1 MTNSSETRRNEFP
14 TFAKYC
20 RNHIVARPLDSY
32 VDSSIVCGAGDMR
45 SWTGFSALVARIRSM
60 WFSQVNL
67 DVNTLFLVTI
77 YVEAI
82 LGLLL
87 LFAWVQNTAIYAVA
101 WWGFADLMR
110 AASIMLFG
118 KYGTVSDLISIDLAN
133 AILFTAFAVTWTGA
147 RVFDHRKPQW
157 ILLFGGAVLWL
168 VLCRIPAIEGS
179 WDTRLLFSSG
189 IITAYTWATAYE
201 FWRGR
206 SEPLVSRWPAIFMF
220 FAHGALY
227 LLRTPFGS
235 MLAPVN
241 NQIFASVWITVLSFE
256 ALLFTIAVAF
266 ILLAMAK
273 ERTEYRHKTDSLID
287 PLTGIANRRA
297 FLQDAEVQLKRQ
309 MTEPR
314 PMAVLLLDLDNF
326 KSIND
331 RFGHAIGDR
340 VLQMF
345 AEVGSGCMRRYDIF
359 GRLGGEEFAALLG
372 DTPRER
378 GLAVAGQIRPSL
390 VEVAGMV
397 EGKPVVATVSIGVV
411 ISYDAVLDLSALL
424 AQADHALYRAKDN
437 GRNRIEIAS
446 IELILDR
453 VKRASAAADRAAS
466 AKAAAKSAA

>member
-1 MTNSSETRRNEFP
+1 M
-14 TFAKYC
+14 
-20 RNHIVARPLDSY
+20 
-32 VDSSIVCGAGDMR
+32 
-45 SWTGFSALVARIRSM
+45 
-60 WFSQVNL
+60 NL

-101 WWGFADLMR
+101 WGGFADLLR

-118 KYGTVSDLISIDLAN
+118 KYGSVSDLISIDLAN

-147 RVFDHRKPQW
+147 RVCTHCAPQW
-157 ILLFGGAVLWL
+157 ILLFAGAALWL
-168 VLCRIPAIEGS
+168 VLYRIPAIQNS
-179 WDTRLLFSSG
+179 WDLRMLLASG

-227 LLRTPFGS
+227 LLRTPFGA

-241 NQIFASVWITVLSFE
+241 NQVFASVWITVLSFE
-256 ALLFTIAVAF
+256 ALLFTIAIAF

-309 MTEPR
+309 MTEP
-314 PMAVLLLDLDNF
+314 PTMAVLLLDLDHL

-331 RFGHAIGDR
+331 RFGHPIGDR

-359 GRLGGEEFAALLG
+359 GRLGGEEFAALRVGPTADRQLAVLG
-372 DTPRER
+372 D
-378 GLAVAGQIRPSL
+378 V
-390 VEVAGMV
+390 
-397 EGKPVVATVSIGVV
+397 
-411 ISYDAVLDLSALL
+411 
-424 AQADHALYRAKDN
+424 
-437 GRNRIEIAS
+437 
-446 IELILDR
+446 
-453 VKRASAAADRAAS
+453 RASSVA
-466 AKAAAKSAA
+466 

>member
-1 MTNSSETRRNEFP
+1 M
-14 TFAKYC
+14 
-20 RNHIVARPLDSY
+20 
-32 VDSSIVCGAGDMR
+32 
-45 SWTGFSALVARIRSM
+45 
-60 WFSQVNL
+60 NL

-101 WWGFADLMR
+101 WWGFADLLR
-110 AASIMLFG
+110 AASVMLFG
-118 KYGTVSDLISIDLAN
+118 MYGSVSDLISIDLAN

-147 RVFDHRKPQW
+147 RVFDHRKPRW
-157 ILLFGGAVLWL
+157 ILLFGGAGLWL

-179 WDTRLLFSSG
+179 WDLRMLFSSG

-227 LLRTPFGS
+227 LLRTPFGV
-235 MLAPVN
+235 MIAPANKQV
-241 NQIFASVWITVLSFE
+241 FGSVWITVLSFE

-273 ERTEYRHKTDSLID
+273 ERTEYRHKTASLID

-297 FLQDAEVQLKRQ
+297 FLQDAEAQLKRQ
-309 MTEPR
+309 ATEPR

-345 AEVGSGCMRRYDIF
+345 AEVGF
-359 GRLGGEEFAALLG
+359 GRLGGEEFAALLV
-372 DTPRER
+372 DTSRER
-378 GLAVAGQIRPSL
+378 ALAVAEEIRASF
-390 VEVAGMV
+390 VEVTAMV
-397 EGKPVVATVSIGVV
+397 EGKPVVATVSVGVV

>member
-1 MTNSSETRRNEFP
+1 M
-14 TFAKYC
+14 
-20 RNHIVARPLDSY
+20 
-32 VDSSIVCGAGDMR
+32 
-45 SWTGFSALVARIRSM
+45 
-60 WFSQVNL
+60 NL

-101 WWGFADLMR
+101 WWGFADLLR

-157 ILLFGGAVLWL
+157 VLLFAGAALWL
-168 VLCRIPAIEGS
+168 VLCRIPAIQNS
-179 WDTRLLFSSG
+179 WDLRMLLSSG

-206 SEPLVSRWPAIFMF
+206 CEPLVSRWPAIFMF

-227 LLRTPFGS
+227 LLRTPFGAVW
-235 MLAPVN
+235 APVN
-241 NQIFASVWITVLSFE
+241 NQVFASVWVTVLSFE
-256 ALLFTIAVAF
+256 ALLFTIAIAF

-309 MTEPR
+309 ATEPR

-345 AEVGSGCMRRYDIF
+345 AEVGSGCMRRFDIF
-359 GRLGGEEFAALLG
+359 GRLGGEEFAALLV
-372 DTPRER
+372 DTSRER
-378 GLAVAGQIRPSL
+378 ALAVAEQIRSSF
-390 VEVAGMV
+390 VEATGMV